1 MTTLGSIPIST
12 TASIVEARSKVRA
25 ALLAFGAPEIRATRI
40 ATATAHVLRAAHP
53 VHEIIDVDLVVHEE
67 SGRLRWSIII
77 APLTGVEVPEAAL
90 AFFDDITH
98 RGDSAELTVALAGI
112 TAPPGAIHLATEVV
126 TEKTRDQLL
135 SEIQE
140 QNRALENA
148 KVQLEETVKERTAEL
163 ETALD
168 ELVVQREAADEANRA
183 KSAFLAN
190 MSHELRTPMNAIIG
204 YTEMLIEEA
213 EDEELDDFIP
223 DLEKVKVS
231 GTHLL
236 SLINDVLDLS
246 KIEAGRMD
254 LFVETTELKTVLD
267 GVTATAHQLFDKN
280 DNTFVLESGDDL
292 GTVDTDTTKL
302 RQVLL
307 NLLSNAAKFTSA
319 GAVTLR
325 VEHTAN
331 PAGDRISFAVSDTGI
346 GIPPD
351 KLDAVFEEF
360 SQADESTT
368 RDFGG
373 TGLGLALTRQ
383 LCELMG
389 GTITIDSELGVGSTF
404 TVDLP
409 AHIVVEQD

>member
-1 MTTLGSIPIST
+1 M
-12 TASIVEARSKVRA
+12 
-25 ALLAFGAPEIRATRI
+25 
-40 ATATAHVLRAAHP
+40 
-53 VHEIIDVDLVVHEE
+53 
-67 SGRLRWSIII
+67 
-77 APLTGVEVPEAAL
+77 
-90 AFFDDITH
+90 
-98 RGDSAELTVALAGI
+98 
-112 TAPPGAIHLATEVV
+112 
-126 TEKTRDQLL
+126 TEKTRDQLM

-148 KVQLEETVKERTAEL
+148 KVRLEATVRERTAEL
-163 ETALD
+163 ESALD

-223 DLEKVKVS
+223 DLEKVNVS

-254 LFVETTELKTVLD
+254 LFIETTELHTVLE
-267 GVTATAHQLFDKN
+267 GVNATAHQLFEKN
-280 DNTFVLESGDDL
+280 DNTFVLQTGDDL
-292 GTVDTDTTKL
+292 GTVDTDVTKL

-307 NLLSNAAKFTSA
+307 NLLSNAAKFTSE
-319 GAVTLR
+319 GTVTLR
-325 VEHTAN
+325 VERTSS
-331 PAGDRISFAVSDTGI
+331 PDGDHISLAVSDTGI
-346 GIPPD
+346 GIPRE
-351 KLDAVFEEF
+351 KFATVFEEF
-360 SQADESTT
+360 GQADESTT

-383 LCELMG
+383 LCEMMS
-389 GTITIDSELGVGSTF
+389 GTVTLDSELGVGSTF

-409 AHIVVEQD
+409 AYVVVQQD

>member
-25 ALLAFGAPEIRATRI
+25 ALLAFSAPEIRATRI
-40 ATATAHVLRAAHP
+40 ATATAHILRAAHP
-53 VHEIIDVDLVVHEE
+53 FHEIIDVDLIVREE
-67 SGRLRWSIII
+67 IGRLRWSIII
-77 APLTGVEVPEAAL
+77 APLTGVEIPEVAL

-98 RGDSAELTVALAGI
+98 LGDSAELTVALDGV
-112 TAPPGAIHLATEVV
+112 TAPPGAIHRGTEIV

-148 KVQLEETVKERTAEL
+148 KGQLEATVKERTSEL
-163 ETALD
+163 ESALD

-213 EDEELDDFIP
+213 EEEELNDFIP
-223 DLEKVKVS
+223 DLEKVRVS

-254 LFVETTELKTVLD
+254 LFIETTELKTVLD
-267 GVTATAHQLFDKN
+267 GVTATAHQLFEKN
-280 DNTFVLESGDDL
+280 DNTFVLETGDDL

-319 GAVTLR
+319 GTVTLR

-351 KLDAVFEEF
+351 KLAAVFEEF

-383 LCELMG
+383 LCEMMG
-389 GTITIDSELGVGSTF
+389 GTITLDSELGVGSTF

-409 AHIVVEQD
+409 THVVQQQD